1 MKKTKR
7 RMVAFYGSQTGTA
20 EEYAT
25 RLSKEGMAYGM
36 RGVVAD
42 PEECDME
49 DLAHL
54 KDVEEF
60 LEGRRNYPIYD
71 KNQIIGTAH
80 EDNAKDTS

>member
-1 MKKTKR
+1 MKNSKR

-25 RLSKEGMAYGM
+25 RLSKEGMMYGM

-49 DLAHL
+49 DLAH
-54 KDVEEF
+54 VSSW
-60 LEGRRNYPIYD
+60 N
-71 KNQIIGTAH
+71 
-80 EDNAKDTS
+80 